1 MSWEYKTIEAVMKVL
16 LRKEHITREVAS
28 MIDDFFKRESHQV
41 PAEVSVLFKKFHSL
55 FDTVNGAIESEAE
68 NRPARKEDETA
79 EDEWFVGYRNYNA
92 EEMCS
97 VRELAKEV
105 LETIESSKAFDEKFG
120 IWDFDKDD
128 KEQLFVMGVL
138 RNAFLE

>member
-1 MSWEYKTIEAVMKVL
+1 MSWEYKTTEAVMKVL
-16 LRKEHITREVAS
+16 LRKRSITRAVAS
-28 MIDDFFKRESHQV
+28 MIDDLLRRESNEV
-41 PAEVSVLFKKFHSL
+41 PAEVSVLFKKFHSV
-55 FDTVNGAIESEAE
+55 FDKISEAIESEAE
-68 NRPARKEDETA
+68 NRPARKEDETD
-79 EDEWFVGYRNYNA
+79 EDEWEVGYRSYNV

-120 IWDFDKDD
+120 IFDFEYD

>member
-1 MSWEYKTIEAVMKVL
+1 MSWEYKTTEAVMKVL

-28 MIDDFFKRESHQV
+28 MIDDFLKRESHQV
-41 PAEVSVLFKKFHSL
+41 PAEVSILFKKLHSV

-68 NRPARKEDETA
+68 NRPARKEDDGT
-79 EDEWFVGYRNYNA
+79 DEWEVGFRSYSI

-97 VRELAKEV
+97 VRTLAKEI
-105 LETIESSKAFDEKFG
+105 LETIESSKTFDEKFG